1 MTNKATKILKNIPLY
16 VWLILFTVV
25 PLIMILF
32 YAVFE
37 VTDTGF
43 HFTLSHLGTVITNRL
58 YLAAMMRSINY
69 AVISTVVCL
78 IIGYPLAYILS
89 TLSEKKRTLL
99 SVLLLLPMWMNFLI
113 RTYALTSLIDEEG
126 PVTAFFKALGLGS
139 GMLKGTDAGIII
151 GMVYNFLP
159 FLVLPIYTS
168 MMKIDKGLIEASQD
182 LGGNTFVTF
191 KSVIFPLTIPGT
203 VSGITMVFVP
213 CVTTFI
219 IPQLLNNNAWTIG
232 MLIEKKFNS
241 EAAAE
246 GVSADGAAL
255 SFFMMILVFICM
267 SIFNKI
273 DKDDEG
279 GALL

>member
-1 MTNKATKILKNIPLY
+1 M
-16 VWLILFTVV
+16 WLILFTVV

-37 VTDTGF
+37 VTDSGF
-43 HFTLSHLGTVITNRL
+43 HFTLSHLADVITNRS

-69 AVISTVVCL
+69 AAISTVACL
-78 IIGYPLAYILS
+78 VIGYPLAYMLS

-113 RTYALTSLIDEEG
+113 RTYALMSLIDEGG
-126 PVTAFFKALGLGS
+126 PVTRFFQSVGFES

-191 KSVIFPLTIPGT
+191 KNVIFPLTIPGT

-232 MLIEKKFNS
+232 TLIEKKFNS
-241 EAAAE
+241 EASAD

-255 SFFMMILVFICM
+255 SFFMMILVFVCM

-273 DKDDEG
+273 DKDDDEG